1 MESFMMRIAL
11 GGIPL
16 LSKLTGIGQYTSHLT
31 KGLLLDGV
39 AVDLYLGHE
48 WQKATPELFDRLNH
62 QSSQPSFFRR
72 AVNKIKRQIP
82 GARQT
87 LNSMRQQSFTKGIQ
101 KIKDPNIDIY
111 HEPNFIPWECDKPTV
126 ITIHD
131 LSWIRHPETHP
142 HDRVEW
148 LNQHI
153 LKSIERCDHII
164 TISDF
169 VTEEIK
175 DVFGEH
181 LSSKITRIYNGVSE
195 IYQIFDPIVHQP
207 ILNTYGLKANQYF
220 LALGTLE
227 PRKNLSTVIH
237 SYARL
242 PQSIQSR
249 YPLVIAGQRGWLNH
263 ELDNA
268 LALVPKEYIRLLGY
282 LPQHTVPAITA
293 GASALVYAS
302 YYEGFGLP
310 PLEAMACGVPVIS
323 SNAKA
328 MKEVAGQ
335 AVMLVDTQDI
345 DGFTHAM
352 QIIVENP
359 QQAQFYRE
367 AGLMRSKD
375 FSWHSC
381 AQETLACYRN
391 ILNS

>member
-1 MESFMMRIAL
+1 MTRIAI
-11 GGIPL
+11 GGISL
-16 LSKLTGIGQYTSHLT
+16 LSPLTGIGQYTSHLT
-31 KGLLLDGV
+31 QGLLQEGV
-39 AVDLYLGHE
+39 AVDLFLGHE
-48 WQKATPELFDRLNH
+48 WQSANPELFQRLN
-62 QSSQPSFFRR
+62 QESPTPSLFRR
-72 AVNKIKRQIP
+72 GFNKIKRQIP

-87 LNSMRQQSFTKGIQ
+87 LHSMRQQSFTQGIQ
-101 KIKDPNIDIY
+101 KIRDPSIDLY

-153 LKSIERCDHII
+153 LRAIDRADQII

-169 VTEEIK
+169 VTKEIK

-195 IYQIFDPIVHQP
+195 VYQTYDPKLHQQT
-207 ILNTYGLKANQYF
+207 LNNYGLEKNQYF

-227 PRKNLSTVIH
+227 PRKNLATIVH

-249 YPLVIAGQRGWLNH
+249 FPLVIAGHRGWLNH
-263 ELDNA
+263 ELDQA
-268 LALVPKEYIRLLGY
+268 LTLVPQQHIRLLGY
-282 LPQHTVPAITA
+282 LPQHGVPAITA

-302 YYEGFGLP
+302 HYEGFGLP

-323 SNAKA
+323 SNASA
-328 MKEVAGQ
+328 MKEVVGEAG
-335 AVMLVDTQDI
+335 MIIDTQDI
-345 DGFTHAM
+345 EGFTSAM
-352 QIIVENP
+352 QVIVENH
-359 QQAQFYRE
+359 QKAQHYRE
-367 AGLMRSKD
+367 AGLKRAQD
-375 FSWHSC
+375 FSWERC
-381 AQETLACYRN
+381 AHETLACYQT